1 MNHIHTNHATNL
13 PEHYHSK
20 RKNMR
25 PLILIVLDGWGIN
38 QRKEGNAQ
46 ALAKMPFVDKIFKEY
61 PHSKLETSGLS
72 VGLPEGQMGNSE
84 VGHLT
89 MGAGRVVYQELTRI
103 DREIE
108 TKNFFKNKTLLEAMS
123 AVKKS
128 GGAFHLMGLVSDGGV
143 HSHINHLFALLDMA
157 KQNALDKVFIHAFLD
172 GRDTPPTSGRGY
184 IEQLQAYLDKA
195 GIGRIATISGRYYAM
210 DRDNR
215 WERVEKAYKAL
226 RSGDGRWSK
235 GPLEAVDEAYKRGET
250 DEFVL
255 PAVITSNNKPLAT
268 INDGDSIIFFNFRA
282 DRARELTR
290 TFTQEDCKG
299 FNRGNKPKLS
309 SYVCLT
315 EYDSIFNLPVAF
327 PPQSLKNILSEV
339 LSKNKIKQ
347 LRMAETEKYAH
358 VTFFFNGGVEKP
370 FEFEERVL
378 MPSPKEVATYDKKP
392 EMSAYLVTDEL
403 VRRIKNADYQF
414 ILVNYANGD
423 MVGHTGNMDAAI
435 KACEVINECLEK
447 VIGAARERGWT
458 ALITSDH
465 GNIEQMIDY
474 DTNQTYTAHSTN
486 PVPFVLI
493 DDERKNLSL
502 RDGGLSDISPTILEL
517 MAIEKP
523 QEMTGKSLIK
533 PLTISSP
540 LGGED

>member
-1 MNHIHTNHATNL
+1 
-13 PEHYHSK
+13 
-20 RKNMR
+20 MR

-46 ALAKMPFVDKIFKEY
+46 ALARMPFVEKIFREF
-61 PHSKLETSGLS
+61 PHSRLETSGLS

-103 DREIE
+103 DREIAAGD
-108 TKNFFKNKTLLEAMS
+108 FFKNKILLDAM
-123 AVKKS
+123 AATKKS
-128 GGAFHLMGLVSDGGV
+128 GSSLHLMGLVSDGGV

-157 KQNALDKVFIHAFLD
+157 KQNGLDRVFIHAFLD
-172 GRDTPPTSGRGY
+172 GRDTPPTSGKGY
-184 IEQLQAYLDKA
+184 IENLQTYLDKTVS
-195 GIGRIATISGRYYAM
+195 GRIATISGRYYAM

-235 GPLEAVDEAYKRGET
+235 SPLEAVDEAYKRGET

-315 EYDSIFNLPVAF
+315 EYDATFNLPVVF

-339 LSKNKIKQ
+339 LSKNEIKQ
-347 LRMAETEKYAH
+347 LRIAETEKYAH

-370 FEFEERVL
+370 FDIEERVL
-378 MPSPKEVATYDKKP
+378 IPSPKEVPTYDKKP

-403 VRRIKNADYQF
+403 VKRIKSGDYKF

-435 KACEVINECLEK
+435 KACEVVDACLSK
-447 VIGAARERGWT
+447 VITVAQEKGWT

-474 DTNQTYTAHSTN
+474 GTKDAYTAHTTN
-486 PVPFVLI
+486 LVPFVLI
-493 DDERKNLSL
+493 YDKKKVISL
-502 RDGGLSDISPTILEL
+502 RDGRLSDVAPTILEL
-517 MAIEKP
+517 MGLEKP
-523 QEMTGKSLIK
+523 QEMTGRTLVK
-533 PLTISSP
+533 
-540 LGGED
+540 G